1 MPPVLDRTKEP
12 RTDPAPP
19 QRSAGAWALLV
30 RRAFLTF
37 AAAGVAGTALELA
50 TIRHWGSLV
59 MLIPWFVLAALAAG
73 IAAAVFR
80 PGPGTLR
87 AVRWLAVVVTAT
99 AVFGVVRHV
108 LANYDAGPLDADY
121 ETRWATMSAFARWWA
136 AVTQSVGPSPIVVPL
151 ILAQSAA
158 CLWLG
163 TLPAEVPKIV
173 KVLVISRRNGDR
185 PAPGPG
191 SG

>member
-1 MPPVLDRTKEP
+1 MPPVLDRTREP
-12 RTDPAPP
+12 RAYPARP
-19 QRSAGAWALLV
+19 QRSAGVWALLF

-50 TIRHWGSLV
+50 MSRHWGSLV
-59 MLIPWFVLAALAAG
+59 MFIPWVVLAALTAG
-73 IAAAVFR
+73 IAVAVFR
-80 PGPGTLR
+80 PSPRALR
-87 AVRWLAVVVTAT
+87 AVRWLAVVVAAT

-121 ETRWATMSAFARWWA
+121 ETRWATMSALARWWA
-136 AVTQSVGPSPIVVPL
+136 ALIQSVGPSPTVAPL
-151 ILAQSAA
+151 ILALSAA

-163 TLPAEVPKIV
+163 TLPTELPVIV
-173 KVLVISRRNGDR
+173 KVLVINRKNGNR

-191 SG
+191 PH